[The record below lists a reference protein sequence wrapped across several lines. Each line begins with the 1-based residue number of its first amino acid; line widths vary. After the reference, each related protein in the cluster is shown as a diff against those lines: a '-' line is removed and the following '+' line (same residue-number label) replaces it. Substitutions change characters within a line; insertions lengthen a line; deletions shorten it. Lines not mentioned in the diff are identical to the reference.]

1 MTVKPLSLPNTGQI
15 TVLLAL
21 NAPLDIIRA
30 YNIGCYE
37 MKIPTNQVFLNMLY

>member
-21 NAPLDIIRA
+21 NARLDIIRA
-30 YNIGCYE
+30 YNTGCYE
-37 MKIPTNQVFLNMLY
+37 TKILTNQIFLHVLY